1 MPARSAGRRRPGF
14 EAVVP
19 VLAVLAATG
28 LAGCATS
35 TLAPQATPVVERIG
49 DGVERYGGSDLWV
62 VVEYQFADMSLGE
75 EWLMLDVAATA
86 AEGRTATIERDRV
99 FVRTPGGAR
108 VPLASQ
114 RQFSQAYRDLR
125 SRLVRA
131 DIVSNPVLYF
141 PPTRALCGFHFF
153 AAPGTGI
160 TFDDVVLNDR
170 RACTER
176 FFFNIPGG
184 VQAGRWVLG
193 MDLVESDVRIPFELG
208 GR

>member
-1 MPARSAGRRRPGF
+1 MPAVA
-14 EAVVP
+14 
-19 VLAVLAATG
+19 LLLAAG
-28 LAGCATS
+28 LVGCTTA
-35 TLAPQATPVVERIG
+35 TLAPQATPVLERIG

-86 AEGRTATIERDRV
+86 AEGRTATINRDRV
-99 FVRTPGGAR
+99 FVRTPSGTR

-114 RQFSQAYRDLR
+114 REFSQAYRGLR

-141 PPTRALCGFHFF
+141 PPTRVLYGFRFF
-153 AAPGTGI
+153 AAPGTDI
-160 TFDDVVLNDR
+160 TFDEVVLNDR

-193 MDLVESDVRIPFELG
+193 IDLVESDVRIPFELG